1 MKVLE
6 NNKTQAQIEWIRCK
20 NFSRLFDLEQQRR
33 ANRCAIHE
41 DGMFR
46 EVDKINTDISAVW
59 RRAALLISVMS
70 ITITLALG
78 SVYFVLS
85 SLDGR
90 PAAFGFAIAACL
102 DACSSAVVVW
112 RFWGT
117 NGQKYS
123 YQRERTACIIIGGF
137 LVLSGCAILLKA
149 VFMLVHDNEPKR
161 NTAFL
166 MATVAASI
174 LMVLLAWFKYV
185 IAYKVDSRTLR
196 TDGFNSTAEAV
207 MAFTTAFSDLIY
219 QVNPN
224 VWFLDAS
231 AALFIAFVLF
241 VYGARTIIEL
251 MLTKG
256 KTSVPR
262 N

>member
-1 MKVLE
+1 MSPPELKSAGSSQLYSTPMTSTFQ
-6 NNKTQAQIEWIRCK
+6 N
-20 NFSRLFDLEQQRR
+20 
-33 ANRCAIHE
+33 
-41 DGMFR
+41 GMFR

-59 RRAALLISVMS
+59 RRAALLISFMS

-85 SLDGR
+85 TIDGR

-117 NGQKYS
+117 YGQKYS

-161 NTAFL
+161 NTAIL
-166 MATVAASI
+166 IATVAASI

-207 MAFTTAFSDLIY
+207 MAFITAFSDLIY
-219 QVNPN
+219 QVNSN

-251 MLTKG
+251 MLKG